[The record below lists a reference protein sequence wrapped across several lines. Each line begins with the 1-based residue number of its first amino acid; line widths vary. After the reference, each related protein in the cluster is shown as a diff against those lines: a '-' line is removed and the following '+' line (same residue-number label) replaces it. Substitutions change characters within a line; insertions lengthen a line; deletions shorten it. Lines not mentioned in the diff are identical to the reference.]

1 MGFPGVVVLYML
13 LHVKNGQYVGQRNPE
28 EREEVENHRTKRPGG
43 CELDQPRALRVA
55 TIHSNDIR

>member
-13 LHVKNGQYVGQRNPE
+13 LHVKNDQYVGQRNLE
-28 EREEVENHRTKRPGG
+28 QREKVEDQGTKRLEG

-55 TIHSNDIR
+55 TIHSNDIH